1 MVRKAMYVSIR
12 ILTAFN
18 GTSVS
23 TILSFPV
30 ADPDLELRGGP
41 GSVLLALYVVPPSV
55 IFSFFTQKKGGRHS
69 ILHVF
74 GFGDM
79 NNHHFI

>member
-30 ADPDLELRGGP
+30 ADPHFDLRGGP
-41 GSVLLALYVVPPSV
+41 GYVLLAL
-55 IFSFFTQKKGGRHS
+55 
-69 ILHVF
+69 
-74 GFGDM
+74 
-79 NNHHFI
+79 